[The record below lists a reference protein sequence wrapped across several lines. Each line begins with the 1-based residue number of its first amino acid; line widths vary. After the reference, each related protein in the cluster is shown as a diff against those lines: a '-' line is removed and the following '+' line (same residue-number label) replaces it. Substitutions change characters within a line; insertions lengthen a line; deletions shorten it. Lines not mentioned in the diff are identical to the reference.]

1 MNRELKVNPDNT
13 GSRWISRR
21 RIMVLC
27 CFLLTVV
34 SDVRLQGEPKWIRMQ
49 SPNFEVLSSA
59 GERETRNTLNYF
71 EQVREFF
78 LKFNGHA
85 PKEPAP
91 VTIVIFGSEK
101 RS

>member
-1 MNRELKVNPDNT
+1 
-13 GSRWISRR
+13 
-21 RIMVLC
+21 MVLS
-27 CFLLTVV
+27 CFLLMVTSAPVHAN
-34 SDVRLQGEPKWIRMQ
+34 
-49 SPNFEVLSSA
+49 PNGYACSRQISSVSSA

-91 VTIVIFGSEK
+91 VTIVIFGSK
-101 RS
+101 GI